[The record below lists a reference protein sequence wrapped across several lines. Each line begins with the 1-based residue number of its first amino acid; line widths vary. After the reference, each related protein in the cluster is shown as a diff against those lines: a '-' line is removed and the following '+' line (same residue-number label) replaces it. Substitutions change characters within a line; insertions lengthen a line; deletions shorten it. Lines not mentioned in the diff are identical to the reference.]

1 MTTEKW
7 AAVDEITS
15 LFHALD
21 DLDAFAALAVLAVLT
36 SEVYID
42 DTSRWSGEPAR
53 LERRS

>member
-21 DLDAFAALAVLAVLT
+21 DLDAFAARAVLT
-36 SEVYID
+36 SEVSID
-42 DTSRWSGEPAR
+42 YTSLWSGEPAR
-53 LERRS
+53 AERRS

>member
-1 MTTEKW
+1 VTTEKW

-21 DLDAFAALAVLAVLT
+21 DLDAFAALAVLT

-42 DTSRWSGEPAR
+42 DTSRWSGEPAG

>member
-1 MTTEKW
+1 VTTEKW

-21 DLDAFAALAVLAVLT
+21 DLDAFAAL

-42 DTSRWSGEPAR
+42 DTSRWSGEPAG

>member
-1 MTTEKW
+1 VTTEKW

-21 DLDAFAALAVLAVLT
+21 DPDSVAARAVLT

-42 DTSRWSGEPAR
+42 YTSLRSGELAR
-53 LERRS
+53 LERRT

>member
-7 AAVDEITS
+7 AAVGEITS

-21 DLDAFAALAVLAVLT
+21 DLDSFAARTVLA

-42 DTSRWSGEPAR
+42 RTSPWRGESAR
-53 LERRS
+53 LERRT

>member
-7 AAVDEITS
+7 AGVGEFTS

-21 DLDAFAALAVLAVLT
+21 DLDAFAARAVLT
-36 SEVYID
+36 SEVRVD
-42 DTSRWSGEPAR
+42 HTSLWRGESAR